1 MGLMKRLLVV
11 LLAFG
16 VLAAAPARAALNV
29 FACEPEWAALAQE
42 LGGERVTTFSAT
54 TALQDVHYIEARP
67 SLIARLRSADLLVC
81 TGADLE
87 AGWLPMLLRQAG
99 NARVQPG
106 TAGHFEAAAQVTLLD
121 VPAALDRA
129 LGDIHPAGNPHV
141 HTDPRRV
148 ARIAERLAERLAAL
162 DPANATHYRARH
174 AAFARRWAAALA
186 DWSARAAPLRGARA
200 VTHHRDWVYLFDW
213 LGLEP
218 AGTLEPKPGI
228 PATAAHLATLKSEL
242 ARAPARLVIR
252 TPYQDPRPGEWL
264 AREAGVRVVV
274 LPYTIGGSKEA
285 ADLFG
290 LFDDTINRL
299 LAGLR

>member
-1 MGLMKRLLVV
+1 MRTYLIYM
-11 LLAFG
+11 
-16 VLAAAPARAALNV
+16 LAAFAAGIGQPAAAALKV
-29 FACEPEWAALAQE
+29 FACEPEWAALAEE
-42 LGGERVTTFSAT
+42 LGGAHVTAFSAT
-54 TALQDVHYIEARP
+54 TALQDVHAIEAKP
-67 SLIARLRSADLLVC
+67 SLIARLRSADLMVC

-87 AGWLPMLLRQAG
+87 VGWQPILLRQAG

-106 TAGHFEAAAQVTLLD
+106 TSGFFDAAAQVTLLD
-121 VPAALDRA
+121 VPQVFDRA
-129 LGDIHPAGNPHV
+129 LGDVHAAGNPHV

-148 ARIAERLAERLAAL
+148 ARIAERLAERLALL
-162 DPANATHYRARH
+162 DPANAEHYRARH
-174 AAFARRWAAALA
+174 AAFARRWSAAITE
-186 DWSARAAPLRGARA
+186 WSARAAPLQGVRVVA
-200 VTHHRDWVYLFDW
+200 HHKDWVYLYDW
-213 LGLEP
+213 LGLQP

-228 PATAAHLATLKSEL
+228 PATAAHLAALKAEL

-274 LPYTIGGSKEA
+274 LPYTVGGSKEA

-290 LFDDTINRL
+290 LFDDTIDRL